1 MSGDDSIATDL
12 PASKSI
18 QTIAWEEEGPDGETF
33 RDEVHVWTPEAAAIP
48 DLTLYTDS
56 DWAGDLGSRK
66 STLSA
71 VVVSAGAAVAAK
83 SRKSKLVCL
92 SSCEAEMDAATL
104 GMRLALDL
112 SGLQHQLRNPPAT
125 WAAHFPSQPISMHI
139 DNQAAIAS
147 ITSGIRGRNRH
158 FDIRL
163 AFMRLSIDQE
173 RFCIH
178 YISSDKNLAD
188 GGTKAL
194 DRTKQAI
201 SAARLLGF
209 NHSPQSQD

>member
-1 MSGDDSIATDL
+1 M
-12 PASKSI
+12 
-18 QTIAWEEEGPDGETF
+18 
-33 RDEVHVWTPEAAAIP
+33 
-48 DLTLYTDS
+48 
-56 DWAGDLGSRK
+56 
-66 STLSA
+66 
-71 VVVSAGAAVAAK
+71 AAK

-112 SGLQHQLRNPPAT
+112 SGLQHQLRNPPAA
-125 WAAHFPSQPISMHI
+125 WAAHFPSQPISMYI

-173 RFCIH
+173 RFCIQ

-209 NHSPQSQD
+209 NHSSQSQD